1 MSCRTVGTI
10 EPIEGERDAMTDET
24 EEIESRTD
32 EPSRAPRRLAL
43 AGLGVAVVV
52 VAAAAGGAVAGHELW
67 SSSRSAGAPAASSIP
82 APSTGGGFSGSGAGS
97 GSISGSGSS
106 SSSAVGNAVSPGLV
120 DINSAF
126 SYQGTGGA
134 GTGIVVSSDGE
145 VLTNNHVIDGA
156 TKITATDIGNGKTY
170 DATVVGY
177 DPSHDVAVLKLADA
191 SGLTTAKLGDSSSL
205 QVGDSVTGVGNAGG
219 VGGTPSSADGS
230 ITGIDKTI
238 TAGDEFGGTSERL
251 SGLIQTDADI
261 QPGDSGGPLV
271 DSQGRVIGMNTAGS
285 AGFQFSGGSGQ
296 AFAIPINDALKIAL
310 QIATGKGSATTHVGA
325 SAFLGISV
333 AQGSSNGLGGF
344 DGSVRSG
351 RSGIQIGGLV
361 DGEAAQKAGLAV
373 GDVIT
378 AFDGTSVD
386 SRSSLSSA
394 MLQHHPGDVVKL
406 VWVDA
411 SGASHSSTVV
421 LGSGPP
427 S

>member
-1 MSCRTVGTI
+1 MS
-10 EPIEGERDAMTDET
+10 DESK
-24 EEIESRTD
+24 EIESGAD
-32 EPSRAPRRLAL
+32 EPSRAPRRLVL

-52 VAAAAGGAVAGHELW
+52 IAAAAGGAVAGHELW
-67 SSSRSAGAPAASSIP
+67 SSSRTASAPPANSIP
-82 APSTGGGFSGSGAGS
+82 APSTGGGFSGSAGS
-97 GSISGSGSS
+97 GSFGAGSGSGSS
-106 SSSAVGNAVSPGLV
+106 SSVADAVSPGLV
-120 DINSAF
+120 DINSSF
-126 SYQGTGGA
+126 SYQGAGGA

-170 DATVVGY
+170 DATVIGY
-177 DPSHDVAVLKLADA
+177 DPSHDVAVLKLSDA

-205 QVGDSVTGVGNAGG
+205 RVGDSVTGIGNAGG

-230 ITGIDKTI
+230 ITGLNQTI
-238 TAGDEFGGTSERL
+238 TASDEFGGTSERL
-251 SGLIQTDADI
+251 SGLLQTDADI

-285 AGFQFSGGSGQ
+285 SGFQFSGGPGQ

-310 QIATGKGSATTHVGA
+310 AIVSGKGSATTHIGP

-333 AQGSSNGLGGF
+333 AQSGNGGLGGF
-344 DGSVRSG
+344 DGSTPSTTN
-351 RSGIQIGGLV
+351 GIQIGGVLN
-361 DGEAAQKAGLAV
+361 GEAAQKAGLAV

-386 SRSSLSSA
+386 SRSSLSAA
-394 MLQHHPGDVVKL
+394 MLQHHPGDIVKL
-406 VWVDA
+406 DWLDT
-411 SGASHSSTVV
+411 SGSSHSSSVV

-427 S
+427 A